1 MYYYFYFQNLH
12 TAVREAHADQVLQ
25 FARNAG
31 SRDNSDVVIIAGD
44 LVMGSKVRACPLKLN
59 YYYMLEYLCDNKRGD
74 GAAQLVF
81 KIELVQYM

>member
-1 MYYYFYFQNLH
+1 MHKYPPPEKKQDGFSPLLPPCYF
-12 TAVREAHADQVLQ
+12 
-25 FARNAG
+25 G
-31 SRDNSDVVIIAGD
+31 VIIAGD